1 MNAPA
6 LKQSPWLR
14 TSAVVAI
21 LFGVLTIIAGG
32 RTLFNAAAQQQAG
45 NYVPFVL
52 WFNFLAG
59 FAYVIAG
66 IGLWLRQ
73 RWSIWL
79 AAAIAA
85 ATLLVFA
92 AFGLQIWAGGTYEMR
107 TVGAMGLRAV
117 VWLLIVAV
125 AYGKLAHH
133 QHQIAA

>member
-1 MNAPA
+1 MNAPG
-6 LKQSPWLR
+6 LKQSSWLR
-14 TSAVVAI
+14 TSAVIAL
-21 LFGVLTIIAGG
+21 LFGVLTIISGG
-32 RTLFNAAAQQQAG
+32 RTLFNAEAQQQAG

-66 IGLWLRQ
+66 AGLWCRQ

-79 AAAIAA
+79 VSAIAA

-92 AFGLQIWAGGTYEMR
+92 AFGLQIWSGGAYETR

-117 VWLLIVAV
+117 VWLLIAGV
-125 AYGKLAHH
+125 AYGTRSNH
-133 QHQIAA
+133 QP

>member
-21 LFGVLTIIAGG
+21 LFGVLTIISGG
-32 RTLFNAAAQQQAG
+32 RTLFNAVAQQQAG

-59 FAYVIAG
+59 FAYVVAG
-66 IGLWLRQ
+66 AGLWFRQ

-79 AAAIAA
+79 ASAIAA
-85 ATLLVFA
+85 ATLVVFA
-92 AFGLQIWAGGTYEMR
+92 ALGLQIWAGGPYEMR
-107 TVGAMGLRAV
+107 TVGAMGLRV
-117 VWLLIVAV
+117 VIWLLITAV
-125 AYGKLAHH
+125 AYGTRTNH
-133 QHQIAA
+133 QQQVTV